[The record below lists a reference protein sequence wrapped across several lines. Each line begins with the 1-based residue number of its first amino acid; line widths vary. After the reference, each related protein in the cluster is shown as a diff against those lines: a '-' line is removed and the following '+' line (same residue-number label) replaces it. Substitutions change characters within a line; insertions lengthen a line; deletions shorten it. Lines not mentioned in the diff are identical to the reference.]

1 METVHKQ
8 ILWWSISVVLT
19 LLISYS
25 HIITPP
31 DADHIHLILMQA
43 YFIPILIGAF
53 QLGVRG
59 GLGSALLVSAIF
71 TPHVMFQWVG
81 DFEHNLLA
89 VLQMVLFNIIGY
101 LTGLKAQK
109 EKQEKERYQRTARE
123 LEDSLEKRKAQ
134 SAKLS
139 ELEEQLRRSDRLAI
153 VGELTASLA
162 HELRNPL
169 ATIRGIAEILHDELP
184 PEIKKGEFFPIL
196 IAETERM
203 SAVVENYLNFARKQ
217 TDRSTRFDVREVV
230 ENTCQILA
238 HRAQKAGVHIKEHL
252 PDHPIRINGDPN
264 DLRQVLVNL
273 LLNAIEAMP
282 APGEIHIRAT
292 VVPQADAATAPEDA
306 PPRSLLRLSI
316 KDQGSGIA
324 EETLKDIF
332 KPFYTTKSNGTGLG
346 LSIVKRIAEQ
356 YHWEIAVVSTPGKG
370 TEFVLSISMA
380 TESAPQSVTK

>member
-1 METVHKQ
+1 M
-8 ILWWSISVVLT
+8 LWWGTIFVLVVV
-19 LLISYS
+19 ISYF
-25 HIITPP
+25 HMITPP

-43 YFIPILIGAF
+43 YFIPILLGAF
-53 QLGVRG
+53 QLGVKG
-59 GLGSALLVSAIF
+59 GLGSALMVSAIF

-89 VLQMVLFNIIGY
+89 LLQMVLFNVIGY

-109 EKQEKERYQRTARE
+109 EEQEKLRYRRAAGK
-123 LEDSLEKRKAQ
+123 LEASLQQLKVQ
-134 SAKLS
+134 SAKVS

-169 ATIRGIAEILHDELP
+169 ATIRGIAEILNDELP

-217 TDRSTRFDVREVV
+217 TDRKSRFDVREVV

-238 HRAQKAGVHIKEHL
+238 HRAQKAGIRIEADL
-252 PDHPIRINGDPN
+252 PGHPVRINGDAN

-273 LLNAIEAMP
+273 LLNAVEAMSS
-282 APGEIHIRAT
+282 PGEIHLSVKIEKPDT
-292 VVPQADAATAPEDA
+292 PQAPE
-306 PPRSLLRLSI
+306 RVRLSI
-316 KDQGSGIA
+316 KDQGSGIDA
-324 EETLKDIF
+324 ETLQEIF

-356 YHWEIAVVSTPGKG
+356 YHWEIAVESTPGKG
-370 TEFVLSISMA
+370 SEFVLFIPTAAA
-380 TESAPQSVTK
+380 TTPQSATT

>member
-1 METVHKQ
+1 MHERRRDL
-8 ILWWSISVVLT
+8 LWWSAIISLT
-19 LLISYS
+19 LLISYC

-43 YFIPILIGAF
+43 YFVPILLGAF
-53 QLGVRG
+53 QLGVKG
-59 GLGSALLVSAIF
+59 GLGSAMLVSAIF

-89 VLQMVLFNIIGY
+89 VLQMVLFNVIGY

-109 EKQEKERYQRTARE
+109 EATEKQRYRKTADE
-123 LEDSLEKRKAQ
+123 LERSLRQLQAQ
-134 SAKLS
+134 SAKVS

-169 ATIRGIAEILHDELP
+169 ATIRGIAEILNDELP

-217 TDRSTRFDVREVV
+217 TERKSRFDVREVV

-238 HRAQKAGVHIKEHL
+238 HRAQKAGIRIKADL
-252 PDHPIRINGDPN
+252 PDHPVHITGDAN

-273 LLNAIEAMP
+273 LLNAIEAMSL
-282 APGEIHIRAT
+282 PGEIYLSVKIEKT
-292 VVPQADAATAPEDA
+292 DEPQGAE
-306 PPRSLLRLSI
+306 RVRLSI
-316 KDQGSGIA
+316 KDHGSGIDA
-324 EETLKDIF
+324 ATLQEIF

-346 LSIVKRIAEQ
+346 LSIVKRTVEQ
-356 YHWEIAVVSTPGKG
+356 YHWEIAVESTPGKG
-370 TEFVLSISMA
+370 SEFVLFIPMA
-380 TESAPQSVTK
+380 AAQSATT